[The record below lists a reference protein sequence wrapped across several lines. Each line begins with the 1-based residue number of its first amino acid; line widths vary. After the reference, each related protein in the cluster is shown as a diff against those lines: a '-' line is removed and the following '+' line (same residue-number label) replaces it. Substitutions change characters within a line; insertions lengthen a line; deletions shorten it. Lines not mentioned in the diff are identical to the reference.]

1 MRFQVPQFTDV
12 EDKIVGPL
20 TFKQFIYLA
29 GAGGAIVVLFTF
41 LPRILAIFLAL
52 PIAAFGG
59 LLAFYKV
66 NNQSFIKVVES
77 FVKYTL
83 TSKLYLWKHER
94 IEGKSAGM
102 SGAAQAGKTGAN
114 GALVPKLSESKLR
127 DLMWSLDVTQ
137 SGNPVT
143 DSKEGKTNT

>member
-29 GAGGAIVVLFTF
+29 GAAGAITVLFAF
-41 LPRILAIFLAL
+41 LPRFIAIILAL
-52 PIAAFGG
+52 PVAAFGG

-66 NNQSFIKVVES
+66 NNRSFIKVVES
-77 FVKYTL
+77 FVKYSI

-94 IEGKSAGM
+94 KITR
-102 SGAAQAGKTGAN
+102 AAEKKPFDPAV
-114 GALVPKLSESKLR
+114 VPKLSESKLR
-127 DLMWSLDVTQ
+127 DLMWSLDIKQ

-143 DSKEGKTNT
+143 DSKKGMTNT